1 MYEHVIVPY
10 SSDGNRLL
18 KVLRKGLAA
27 EDTERE
33 ERRSL
38 APDSEA

>member
-1 MYEHVIVPY
+1 MYENVIVPY

-27 EDTERE
+27 EDRERE
-33 ERRSL
+33 ERRAL
-38 APDSEA
+38 GADGGV